1 MRVFLSSS
9 LPARIPT
16 IPPDAFF
23 SQNEKK
29 RNNKKKQTQHH
40 HRASLVWFHF
50 RLDCCCFFFICLFAA
65 PEGAV
70 SSDRGEKTGGK
81 RVLITRDHAPR
92 HGLSSHLYRVQA
104 KENRLCGVWYAF
116 STTVTFQNRTAVLLS
131 AEGEGGGKNHNK
143 KNQKRDRNGREN
155 DV

>member
-29 RNNKKKQTQHH
+29 RNNKKKNKPSIITE
-40 HRASLVWFHF
+40 RAWFGF
-50 RLDCCCFFFICLFAA
+50 TFVRIVVVFFLFVCLLRQKVQCL
-65 PEGAV
+65 PTGAKKQ
-70 SSDRGEKTGGK
+70 GEK

-116 STTVTFQNRTAVLLS
+116 STTVTYQNRTAVFVVC
-131 AEGEGGGKNHNK
+131 
-143 KNQKRDRNGREN
+143 RGRRRWEESQ
-155 DV
+155 